1 MQTAH
6 RSKITSS
13 ERISSSDNETDT
25 TFTVKRKGKQK
36 TVKRGGKKGKGRIP
50 KEKETEESDGNCG
63 ICNLTYLEREDWIC
77 CDTCSIWYHRNC
89 VGLEK
94 SSLWEQFTVSNE
106 EYPCPLFHYN
116 RNWISK

>member
-1 MQTAH
+1 VQTAH

-13 ERISSSDNETDT
+13 ERISSSDNETDS
-25 TFTVKRKGKQK
+25 TFTVKRKGKQKTVKK

-63 ICNLTYLEREDWIC
+63 ICNLTYLEGEDWIC

-106 EYPCPLFHYN
+106 EYSCPLCH
-116 RNWISK
+116 